1 MHFKRLFHEH
11 LSCLLNS
18 DGFQIRTSA
27 GCYALSLFVFVQLYE
42 VIIVQ
47 LHIFNIVGLCVTV
60 ALHIMAL
67 TSSLAPLPTF
77 CLSKLSSHWLPLIN
91 TFEFLGGGTCW
102 LAVTVVW
109 LRRPLSLISAHL
121 TTHYCE
127 CVCVSVRI
135 KHR

>member
-1 MHFKRLFHEH
+1 MHFKRIFHEH
-11 LSCLLNS
+11 LSCLLNN
-18 DGFQIRTSA
+18 DAFQIRTSA
-27 GCYALSLFVFVQLYE
+27 GCYAHFRFLFLYNSMKLLLSSSIYLLLLDY
-42 VIIVQ
+42 
-47 LHIFNIVGLCVTV
+47 VTV

-67 TSSLAPLPTF
+67 TSSLAPLLTF
-77 CLSKLSSHWLPLIN
+77 SLSKLSSHWLPLIN
-91 TFEFLGGGTCW
+91 TFEFLGGGTCL

-127 CVCVSVRI
+127 CVCVRI

>member
-91 TFEFLGGGTCW
+91 TFEFLGGGTFARCYSC
-102 LAVTVVW
+102 VVEKT
-109 LRRPLSLISAHL
+109 PLFDIGSSDNTLL
-121 TTHYCE
+121 
-127 CVCVSVRI
+127 
-135 KHR
+135 